1 MIFYKTMVNIYEK
14 NALITGATGGIGL
27 AIVEVLSKKFNL
39 ILVARNEKKLDEIS
53 SKNNSILKCMKCD
66 LSDVNEIKV
75 LTEKIIKDKI
85 NVDILV
91 NNAGINNDSLF
102 LRMNSD
108 KWEDVIKTNLTSNF
122 HLTNQISKL
131 MIKQRWGR
139 IINITSVVG
148 HTGNLGQANYSASKA
163 GIIGMSKSIA
173 LELAKRN
180 ITVNCISPGFIE
192 SNMTDL
198 LSENQKESILKKIP
212 LESIGSPYDVAY
224 CVNFLASEESRYIT
238 GETIHVN
245 GGLAML

>member
-1 MIFYKTMVNIYEK
+1 MKK

-27 AIVEVLSKKFNL
+27 AIVKVLSKKFNL

>member
-1 MIFYKTMVNIYEK
+1 MKK

-66 LSDVNEIKV
+66 LSDVNEIKI
-75 LTEKIIKDKI
+75 LTEKIIKDNI

-180 ITVNCISPGFIE
+180 ITVNCVSPGFIE

>member
-1 MIFYKTMVNIYEK
+1 MKK

-27 AIVEVLSKKFNL
+27 AIVKVLSKKFNL

-75 LTEKIIKDKI
+75 LTDKIIKDKI

-180 ITVNCISPGFIE
+180 ITVNCVSPGFIE

>member
-1 MIFYKTMVNIYEK
+1 MKK

-66 LSDVNEIKV
+66 LSDVNEIKI

-85 NVDILV
+85 NIDILV

-148 HTGNLGQANYSASKA
+148 HTGNVGQANYSASKA

>member
-1 MIFYKTMVNIYEK
+1 MKK

-27 AIVEVLSKKFNL
+27 AIVEILSKKFNL

-66 LSDVNEIKV
+66 LSDVNEIKI
-75 LTEKIIKDKI
+75 LTQKIIKDKI

-108 KWEDVIKTNLTSNF
+108 KWENVIKTNLTSNF

>member
-1 MIFYKTMVNIYEK
+1 MKK

-53 SKNNSILKCMKCD
+53 SKNSSVLKCMKCD
-66 LSDVNEIKV
+66 LSDVNEIKI
-75 LTEKIIKDKI
+75 LTQKIIKDKI

-180 ITVNCISPGFIE
+180 ITVNCVSPGFIE

-212 LESIGSPYDVAY
+212 LESIGSPHDVAY

>member
-1 MIFYKTMVNIYEK
+1 MKK

-53 SKNNSILKCMKCD
+53 SKNSSVLKCMKCD

-75 LTEKIIKDKI
+75 LTEKLIKDKI

-148 HTGNLGQANYSASKA
+148 HTGNVGQANYSASKA

>member
-1 MIFYKTMVNIYEK
+1 MKK

-53 SKNNSILKCMKCD
+53 SKNSSVLKCMKCD

-75 LTEKIIKDKI
+75 LTDKIIKDKI

-148 HTGNLGQANYSASKA
+148 HTGNVGQANYSASKA

>member
-1 MIFYKTMVNIYEK
+1 MKK

-53 SKNNSILKCMKCD
+53 SKNSSVLKCMKCD

-108 KWEDVIKTNLTSNF
+108 KWENVIKTNLTSNF

>member
-1 MIFYKTMVNIYEK
+1 MKK

-75 LTEKIIKDKI
+75 LTDKIIKDKI

-108 KWEDVIKTNLTSNF
+108 KWENVIKTNLTSNF

-148 HTGNLGQANYSASKA
+148 HTGNVGQANYSASKA

-180 ITVNCISPGFIE
+180 ITVNCVSPGFIE

>member
-1 MIFYKTMVNIYEK
+1 MKK

-66 LSDVNEIKV
+66 LSDFNEIKV
-75 LTEKIIKDKI
+75 LTDKIIKDKI

-180 ITVNCISPGFIE
+180 ITVNCVSPGFIE

>member
-1 MIFYKTMVNIYEK
+1 MKK

-75 LTEKIIKDKI
+75 LTEKIIKDNI

-108 KWEDVIKTNLTSNF
+108 KWENVIKTNLTSNF

-212 LESIGSPYDVAY
+212 LESIGSPYDVAN

>member
-1 MIFYKTMVNIYEK
+1 MKK

-148 HTGNLGQANYSASKA
+148 HTGNVGQANYSASKA

>member
-1 MIFYKTMVNIYEK
+1 MKK

-75 LTEKIIKDKI
+75 LTDKIIKDKI

-180 ITVNCISPGFIE
+180 ITVNCVSPGFIE

>member
-1 MIFYKTMVNIYEK
+1 MKK

-53 SKNNSILKCMKCD
+53 SKNSSVLKCMKCD

-148 HTGNLGQANYSASKA
+148 HTGNVGQANYSASKA

-180 ITVNCISPGFIE
+180 ITVNCVSPGFIE

>member
-1 MIFYKTMVNIYEK
+1 MKK

-53 SKNNSILKCMKCD
+53 SKNSSILKCMKCD